1 VSDLTRTL
9 QDAIHLVQRLGL
21 RYLWVDSLCIV
32 QNDEEDWL
40 REAGRMAAVY
50 EGSYLTIAASA
61 SKDGAGGCFVN
72 QETQSLI
79 RVPCN
84 TTDPSKDH
92 MYFGVRKD
100 DHPARRLFDGPL
112 HNLAWVL
119 QEHLFARRTV
129 QFAEDQ
135 IYWECDKYLIGQD
148 RTDGRGIVE
157 LEVPMRSLLVCI
169 LGGFLGPECMPHL
182 VKSPPQEKF
191 DRADSYSWWANLVK
205 YLVIVA

>member
-1 VSDLTRTL
+1 
-9 QDAIHLVQRLGL
+9 
-21 RYLWVDSLCIV
+21 
-32 QNDEEDWL
+32 
-40 REAGRMAAVY
+40 MAAVY